1 MCNGRPSMSSFT
13 ILKSTPTPRLARLG
27 KPPRPGVPAS
37 VAGLFCMVLGLSCGP
52 AFAKGPGAHLH
63 GVARLDVV
71 LDDKILQLSLET
83 PLANLLGFERGPRSE
98 AERQAVRAMAL
109 RFHAGATLFVP
120 TAAAGCTLLGSEL
133 ASNVIEPS
141 LLAAPAAVASK
152 PTAAAATTKTT
163 GTAPAAASVHEHA
176 DLDANLRFLCAQPAA
191 LKGVEVRL
199 FQAFPRLRQLDTALA
214 TGRAQRGARLTP
226 QQTMLSF

>member
-1 MCNGRPSMSSFT
+1 M
-13 ILKSTPTPRLARLG
+13 
-27 KPPRPGVPAS
+27 PPRRCLWAS
-37 VAGLFCMVLGLSCGP
+37 LLRVASLMGLTLGLGCGL
-52 AFAKGPGAHLH
+52 ASAKGPGAHLH

-71 LDDKILQLSLET
+71 LDDKILQLSLQT
-83 PLANLLGFERGPRSE
+83 PLANLLGFERAPRNP

-120 TAAAGCTLLGSEL
+120 TAAAGCSLLGSEL
-133 ASNVIEPS
+133 GSGVIEAG
-141 LLAAPAAVASK
+141 LLAAPAAMAAK
-152 PTAAAATTKTT
+152 PPAAPAPAP
-163 GTAPAAASVHEHA
+163 APAANTAPEHA
-176 DLDANLRFLCAQPAA
+176 DLDVTVRFLCTQPSA

-214 TGRAQRGARLTP
+214 SGKAQRGTRLTP

>member
-1 MCNGRPSMSSFT
+1 MSAAAGQRAPGPAPAYPLICFGLRTS
-13 ILKSTPTPRLARLG
+13 LLPVASLLG
-27 KPPRPGVPAS
+27 
-37 VAGLFCMVLGLSCGP
+37 LTLGLSCGL
-52 AFAKGPGAHLH
+52 ASAKGPGAHLH
-63 GVARLDVV
+63 GVARLEVV
-71 LDDKILQLSLET
+71 LDDKVLQLSLET

-120 TAAAGCTLLGSEL
+120 TAAAGCTLLGSQL
-133 ASNVIEPS
+133 VSGVIEAG
-141 LLAAPAAVASK
+141 LLAAPAAVAG
-152 PTAAAATTKTT
+152 PAAMAAKLPAGATP
-163 GTAPAAASVHEHA
+163 APAANSAPDHA
-176 DLDANLRFLCAQPAA
+176 DLEATVRFVCAQPAA

-214 TGRAQRGARLTP
+214 TGKVQRGTRLTP